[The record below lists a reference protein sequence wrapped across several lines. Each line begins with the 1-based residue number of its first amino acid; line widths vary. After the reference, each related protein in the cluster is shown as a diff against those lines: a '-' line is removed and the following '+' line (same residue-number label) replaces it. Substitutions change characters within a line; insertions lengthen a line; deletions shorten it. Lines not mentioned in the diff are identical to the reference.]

1 MEAQSTR
8 AIVRRPPHG
17 FGPKSALFSERHK
30 WLYPRQYWR
39 DSETPTER
47 TLSASSTS
55 ELKSIVDTL
64 REHSDEVCEKWA
76 DETARLSFAKSADF
90 RVPEDVRVERLRS
103 FLDAMLQRVE
113 NPQSKEAHEILKGSI
128 RAEHVR
134 SLSLASMVKKQ
145 NLLRDTMY
153 RVVEKHLPEI
163 SRTTL
168 KMALDGM
175 VDRSVEG
182 TVLMLE
188 EFTEM
193 QTAIS
198 RSMPGAGATPE
209 SVDQAMA
216 RFCKN
221 AMDYFDVDMV
231 ALFKFSAAT
240 KEFVCQA
247 CSAKGF
253 TLTKDTRQLM
263 DTFPVGSE
271 AIEHKA
277 TFSWGTAKDG
287 AAKKRKVLGRLTFT
301 QGFTIPLLRGPEP
314 MGILMLCDNSRSL
327 SFSPEEVSIAED
339 LSKQVAN
346 VMQNAELFQK
356 LSIRSSAQKVL
367 IETAASLQKEIE
379 SEEIYRVV
387 STRLA
392 ELVPCDEF
400 QFYIFDWSSRTGNP
414 VYALGPYAAEIM
426 ADRDFPV
433 EVGIVGY
440 VGKTGK
446 AEIVYD
452 TETDPRANVIP
463 DTPASHSSMLAVPLL
478 GQKEVIGVIELS
490 RYHPKQFYQEELDIA
505 IMFANHAS
513 VALENARLI
522 KELLRVRDEIE
533 LHMDLL
539 THDIANYAT
548 PINAYI
554 ETLLA
559 MPNID
564 QEVSKIVSKTSRQIE
579 SIMRLVDMVR
589 TISKLREPPPKVLP
603 KKDLT
608 SAINNAMASI
618 MKGAQ
623 KEFFEFE
630 FASGNEGMAVLADDL
645 LEDMFVNLFYSAA
658 FFERPQKAKVSVSVD
673 HRRDRKVD
681 YWWVKVSQPNKPIP
695 NHLKGEVLRMAK
707 TSKSELTGGFGIGL
721 AAAKG
726 IVQRYRGNIWVS
738 DIVPGD
744 YTKGCVFNI
753 TLPKAK

>member
-1 MEAQSTR
+1 
-8 AIVRRPPHG
+8 
-17 FGPKSALFSERHK
+17 
-30 WLYPRQYWR
+30 
-39 DSETPTER
+39 
-47 TLSASSTS
+47 
-55 ELKSIVDTL
+55 
-64 REHSDEVCEKWA
+64 
-76 DETARLSFAKSADF
+76 
-90 RVPEDVRVERLRS
+90 
-103 FLDAMLQRVE
+103 MLERVE
-113 NPQSKEAHEILKGSI
+113 NPQSKEAHEVLKSAI

-145 NLLRDTMY
+145 NLLRDAMY
-153 RVVEKHLPEI
+153 RVVDRHLPGT
-163 SRTTL
+163 SKTTL

-198 RSMPGAGATPE
+198 RSMPGVGATPE
-209 SVDQAMA
+209 SVDQALA

-231 ALFKFSAAT
+231 ALFRFSGPT

-253 TLTKDTRQLM
+253 TLSKDTRQLM
-263 DTFPVGSE
+263 DSFPVASDAIDHRTTVAWGSQNN
-271 AIEHKA
+271 
-277 TFSWGTAKDG
+277 GPAKR
-287 AAKKRKVLGRLTFT
+287 RKVLGRLTFA
-301 QGFTIPLLRGPEP
+301 QGFAIPMLRGLEP
-314 MGILMLCDNSRSL
+314 TGVLLICDNTRNL
-327 SFSPEEVSIAED
+327 TFSPEEVSIAED

-346 VMQNAELFQK
+346 VMENAELFHK

-379 SEEIYRVV
+379 SEEIYRIV

-400 QFYIFDWSSRTGNP
+400 QFYVFDWNTRLGNP

-433 EVGIVGY
+433 EMGIVGY
-440 VGKTGK
+440 VAKTRK

-452 TETDPRANVIP
+452 TETDPRATTIP

-490 RYHPKQFYQEELDIA
+490 RYHPKQFNQEELDIA
-505 IMFANHAS
+505 ILFANHAS

-539 THDIANYAT
+539 THDIANYTT

-559 MPNID
+559 MPDID
-564 QEVSKIVSKTSRQIE
+564 REVSQIVSKTSRQIE

-589 TISKLREPPPKVLP
+589 TISKLREPPPKVFP
-603 KKDLT
+603 KKDLRA
-608 SAINNAMASI
+608 AIETAIASI
-618 MKGAQ
+618 MRGTQ
-623 KEFFEFE
+623 KQYIEFE
-630 FASGNEGMAVLADDL
+630 FTPQDASMTVLADDL

-658 FFERPQKAKVSVSVD
+658 FSERLEKTKVSVSVD
-673 HRRDRKVD
+673 QRRDRKID
-681 YWWVKVSQPNKPIP
+681 YWWVKVSQPNKSIP

-726 IVQRYRGNIWVS
+726 IVERYQGSIWVS
-738 DIVPGD
+738 DIVQRD
-744 YTKGCVFNI
+744 YTKGCVFNLI
-753 TLPKAK
+753 LPKAK